1 MIIKINTP
9 FFIQFQE
16 YQIVLIF
23 KDIFLGKK
31 VQRQLIKIII
41 TMRRRVH
48 YKICLVYRTVKKYKF
63 YNN

>member
-1 MIIKINTP
+1 MKIKINTP

-41 TMRRRVH
+41 TMRR
-48 YKICLVYRTVKKYKF
+48 
-63 YNN
+63 

>member
-1 MIIKINTP
+1 MKIKINTP

-31 VQRQLIKIII
+31 VQRQLIKIDPPPTSANKLMSFLSPIE
-41 TMRRRVH
+41 
-48 YKICLVYRTVKKYKF
+48 K
-63 YNN
+63 